1 MMLLADIGNSR
12 EKWAICENGEF
23 DVLGSFTTGDAAALT
38 ALLRRCPRDRI
49 HRVVVASVAGAGRM
63 DDVAR
68 AINAAGLPA
77 VEVIRTPAA
86 GGGIRVAY
94 AEPQRLGCDRFLAM
108 VAAHARYQGPLVVV
122 DCGTAVTL
130 DAVDAEGMHLG
141 GAILPGRALMQS
153 ALMAG
158 TVGVQVEG
166 ADGSD
171 VFGKN
176 TAAGVASG
184 VHYGLAGAIDGIVA
198 RMAAAFSTAP
208 TLVITGGDGPTLEP
222 LLKHRYHGHPEL
234 VLEGLAIYA
243 DT

>member
-12 EKWAICENGEF
+12 EKWAIGDNGELAM
-23 DVLGSFTTGDAAALT
+23 LGNFTTGDTAALS
-38 ALLRRCPRDRI
+38 ALLARCPRERI
-49 HRVVVASVAGAGRM
+49 RRVVVASVAGAGRM
-63 DDVAR
+63 DDVTSTIR
-68 AINAAGLPA
+68 AAGLPE
-77 VEVIRTPAA
+77 VEVISTPEA

-108 VAAHARYQGPLVVV
+108 VAAHARYAGPLVVV

-130 DAVDAEGMHLG
+130 DAVDAEGVHLG

-158 TVGVQVEG
+158 TVGVQFEA
-166 ADGSD
+166 ADSSE
-171 VFGKN
+171 VFGKD

-184 VHYGLAGAIDGIVA
+184 AHYGLAGAIDGIVE
-198 RMAAAFSTAP
+198 RMAAAFPAAP

>member
-1 MMLLADIGNSR
+1 MMLLADIGNNR
-12 EKWAICENGEF
+12 EKWAIGDNGELAM
-23 DVLGSFTTGDAAALT
+23 LGNFTTGDTATLS
-38 ALLRRCPRDRI
+38 ALLARCPRDRI
-49 HRVVVASVAGAGRM
+49 HRVVVASVAGTGRM
-63 DDVAR
+63 DDVTR
-68 AINAAGLPA
+68 TISAAGLPE
-77 VEVIRTPAA
+77 VEVINTPEA

-108 VAAHARYQGPLVVV
+108 VAAHARYAGPLVVV

-130 DAVDAEGMHLG
+130 DAVDAEGVHLG

-158 TVGVQVEG
+158 TVGVQFEA
-166 ADGSD
+166 ADSSE
-171 VFGKN
+171 VFGKD

-184 VHYGLAGAIDGIVA
+184 AHYGLAGAIDGIVE
-198 RMAAAFSTAP
+198 RMAAAFPAAP